1 MSKRFRY
8 CKNLRK
14 RIGNRVKFTFRL
26 YKIGIHLGQK
36 QEKSDRKNYLKA
48 KSVLCQG
55 RKSVVIG
62 NTLYCWEKD
71 KKSIVALVPNPDG
84 IRRAIEM
91 IKTKENENGNRI

>member
-14 RIGNRVKFTFRL
+14 RIGKRGKFTFGL
-26 YKIGIHLGQK
+26 YKKGVHLGQK

-71 KKSIVALVPNPDG
+71 KKSIAALTPDFDMT
-84 IRRAIEM
+84 RRVFEM
-91 IKTKENENGNRI
+91 IKKEEEVCR